1 MKEQDVLRISDKVDR
16 ENSSEDEAFRTKLA
30 REAWVLAAGLA
41 NGARDGVEEI
51 IAEPGTAAGR
61 LGVALF
67 AGCLLGAGQRTAG
80 LTRMG
85 LEAVGVGMGVAFCRD
100 LLQPQRWSDVRD
112 ALSGAWQS
120 SANTD
125 RSVALI
131 GDKLGR
137 FAFDTVLLSGLTLGA
152 AKFGQNF
159 LADIPSSL
167 GSFESGYVSSY
178 DRMILDK
185 MNRTHPY

>member
-1 MKEQDVLRISDKVDR
+1 MKEREVLPISDKVDV
-16 ENSSEDEAFRTKLA
+16 ENRGEDEAFRTKLA

-41 NGARDGVEEI
+41 KGAKDSVEEI
-51 IAEPGTAAGR
+51 ISEPGAAAGR

-85 LEAVGVGMGVAFCRD
+85 LEAVGVGMSVAFCRD

-112 ALSGAWQS
+112 ALSDACQS

-137 FAFDTVLLSGLTLGA
+137 FAFDTLLLSGLTLGA
-152 AKFGQNF
+152 SRFGQKMLF
-159 LADIPSSL
+159 DVPSSL